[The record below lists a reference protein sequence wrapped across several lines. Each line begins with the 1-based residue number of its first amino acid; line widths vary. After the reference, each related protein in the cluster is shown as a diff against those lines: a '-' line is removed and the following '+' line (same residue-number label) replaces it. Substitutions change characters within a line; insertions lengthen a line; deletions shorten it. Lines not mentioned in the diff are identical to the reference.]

1 MRKLAILAFSFSGAV
16 FAAARL
22 LPENWL
28 PAGAVAAGFLFLA
41 LLVFRRGLGDSGLA
55 LRLVC
60 AGCALGLAWTAA
72 YIQIFFQP
80 ARELDGQT
88 VLLCAEAADWPQ
100 EGDYGWSVLVK
111 LKTDRGISLSTV
123 LYLDEQGSQV
133 KPGDRLSTVA
143 HCTLGD
149 RTLTGEEITYYTA
162 KGIFLRAHAY
172 GRLDI
177 QRPERVPIRYW
188 SALLSKELK
197 AGISAAFPKDTAP
210 LIQALVTGNR
220 DGLTDQFTTSLQRT
234 GLSHTVAV
242 SGMHLA
248 FLSGLL
254 TLLLGRGKR
263 STAVANLV
271 WAVLFCGIAGNTPSV
286 LRAAVMISMLQL
298 APLFRRERDGATALG
313 LALMGLLAWNPF
325 SAAHLGLQ
333 LSFGAVAGILLVSDR
348 IQNGMRR
355 LLRLEGPRKS
365 PVTRLLL
372 VVPDFLVSTLSATL
386 GASLLTVPLV
396 AVYFGYLSLIAP
408 LANLLTLWAVAVLFV
423 AGLWLGVFG
432 VILPGAA
439 AVMAIPFTALARY
452 LDWVVD
458 GLSSLSLAALPM
470 DSFYYRAWVVF
481 LYLMLG
487 AALLIRGKKR
497 ILVPLCA
504 GAATLAFCLLCSAL
518 AFRAG
523 ELTAAVLD
531 VGQGQS
537 VLLRTG
543 DYLTLV
549 DCGGEGQRDPGDVA
563 ADYIQAQGM
572 ARLDLLVVSHYH
584 TDHANGIPQLLR
596 RIPVGTIALPDV
608 EEGDPLREEIIALA
622 QERGIELYFI
632 RRDTNFDLGEGR
644 SIEIFP
650 PVGQGGQTNELGLT
664 VLASSGGFAALIT
677 GDMSGESEKE
687 LLAHADLPDIDLLV
701 AGHHGSR
708 DSTTGELL
716 ERVRPELAVISAGKG
731 NSYGHPA
738 PETLERLDGVGALIY
753 RTDLQG
759 TVVVRADGHAPAEG

>member
-149 RTLTGEEITYYTA
+149 RTLTGAEITYYTA

-254 TLLLGRGKR
+254 
-263 STAVANLV
+263 ANYV
-271 WAVLFCGIAGNTPSV
+271 
-286 LRAAVMISMLQL
+286 RLQ
-298 APLFRRERDGATALG
+298 T
-313 LALMGLLAWNPF
+313 
-325 SAAHLGLQ
+325 S
-333 LSFGAVAGILLVSDR
+333 S
-348 IQNGMRR
+348 
-355 LLRLEGPRKS
+355 
-365 PVTRLLL
+365 
-372 VVPDFLVSTLSATL
+372 
-386 GASLLTVPLV
+386 
-396 AVYFGYLSLIAP
+396 
-408 LANLLTLWAVAVLFV
+408 
-423 AGLWLGVFG
+423 
-432 VILPGAA
+432 
-439 AVMAIPFTALARY
+439 RY
-452 LDWVVD
+452 
-458 GLSSLSLAALPM
+458 
-470 DSFYYRAWVVF
+470 
-481 LYLMLG
+481 
-487 AALLIRGKKR
+487 
-497 ILVPLCA
+497 
-504 GAATLAFCLLCSAL
+504 
-518 AFRAG
+518 
-523 ELTAAVLD
+523 
-531 VGQGQS
+531 Q
-537 VLLRTG
+537 
-543 DYLTLV
+543 
-549 DCGGEGQRDPGDVA
+549 
-563 ADYIQAQGM
+563 
-572 ARLDLLVVSHYH
+572 
-584 TDHANGIPQLLR
+584 
-596 RIPVGTIALPDV
+596 
-608 EEGDPLREEIIALA
+608 
-622 QERGIELYFI
+622 
-632 RRDTNFDLGEGR
+632 
-644 SIEIFP
+644 
-650 PVGQGGQTNELGLT
+650 
-664 VLASSGGFAALIT
+664 
-677 GDMSGESEKE
+677 
-687 LLAHADLPDIDLLV
+687 
-701 AGHHGSR
+701 
-708 DSTTGELL
+708 
-716 ERVRPELAVISAGKG
+716 
-731 NSYGHPA
+731 
-738 PETLERLDGVGALIY
+738 
-753 RTDLQG
+753 
-759 TVVVRADGHAPAEG
+759 

>member
-1 MRKLAILAFSFSGAV
+1 MAQG
-16 FAAARL
+16 
-22 LPENWL
+22 
-28 PAGAVAAGFLFLA
+28 G
-41 LLVFRRGLGDSGLA
+41 GL
-55 LRLVC
+55 R
-60 AGCALGLAWTAA
+60 
-72 YIQIFFQP
+72 
-80 ARELDGQT
+80 
-88 VLLCAEAADWPQ
+88 
-100 EGDYGWSVLVK
+100 

-149 RTLTGEEITYYTA
+149 RTLAGEEITYYTA
-162 KGIFLRAHAY
+162 KGIFLRAQAY

-271 WAVLFCGIAGNTPSV
+271 WVVLFCGIAGNTPSV

-348 IQNGMRR
+348 IQNGMRS

-458 GLSSLSLAALPM
+458 GMSSLSLAALPM

-650 PVGQGGQTNELGLT
+650 PVGQGRQTNELGLT

-759 TVVVRADGHAPAEG
+759 TVVVRADGQAPAEG

>member
-1 MRKLAILAFSFSGAV
+1 MRKLAILAFSFSAAV
-16 FAAARL
+16 FAAGLL
-22 LPENWL
+22 LPEGWL
-28 PAGAVAAGFLFLA
+28 LIGAAAAGALFLA
-41 LLVFRRGLGDSGLA
+41 LLAARRGLA
-55 LRLVC
+55 LRLAC
-60 AGCALGLAWTAA
+60 AGCALGLAWAA
-72 YIQIFFQP
+72 VYIQIFFQP

-88 VLLCAEAADWPQ
+88 VLLHAEAADWPQ
-100 EGDYGWSVLVK
+100 EEDYGWSVLVK
-111 LKTDRGISLSTV
+111 VKTDRGISLSTV
-123 LYLDEQGSQV
+123 LYLDEQGAGL

-149 RTLTGEEITYYTA
+149 RTFAGEEITYYTA
-162 KGIFLRAHAY
+162 KGIFLRAQAY

-177 QRPERVPIRYW
+177 QRPERVPARYW
-188 SALLSKELK
+188 PALLSKELK
-197 AGISAAFPKDTAP
+197 AGISAAFPEDIAP

-271 WAVLFCGIAGNTPSV
+271 WVVLFCGIAGNTPSV

-355 LLRLEGPRKS
+355 LLRLDGPRKR

-372 VVPDFLVSTLSATL
+372 AAPDFLVSTLSATL

-408 LANLLTLWAVAVLFV
+408 LANLLTLWAVAILFM
-423 AGLWLGVFG
+423 AGLGLGVFG
-432 VILPGAA
+432 TILPGAA

-452 LDWVVD
+452 LDRVVD

-487 AALLIRGKKR
+487 AALLVRGKKR
-497 ILVPLCA
+497 MLVPLCA
-504 GAATLAFCLLCSAL
+504 GAVTLAFCLLCSAL
-518 AFRAG
+518 TFRAG

-543 DYLTLV
+543 NYLTLV

-584 TDHANGIPQLLR
+584 ADHANGIPQLLR

-608 EEGDPLREEIIALA
+608 EEGDPLREEILSLA
-622 QERGIELYFI
+622 RARGIELCFV
-632 RRDTNFDLGEGR
+632 RQDTRFDLGEGR
-644 SIEIFP
+644 SIEILP

-664 VLASSGGFAALIT
+664 VLASSGGFEALIT
-677 GDMSGESEKE
+677 GDMSGESELE
-687 LLAHADLPDIDLLV
+687 LLARSDLPDIDLLV
-701 AGHHGSR
+701 VGHHGSQY
-708 DSTTGELL
+708 STTQELL
-716 ERVRPELAVISAGKG
+716 ERVRPELAVISVGKG
-731 NSYGHPA
+731 NRYGHPA
-738 PETLERLDGVGALIY
+738 QETLERLDGAEARIY

-759 TVVVRADGHAPAEG
+759 TVVVRADGQAPAGE

>member
-1 MRKLAILAFSFSGAV
+1 M
-16 FAAARL
+16 
-22 LPENWL
+22 
-28 PAGAVAAGFLFLA
+28 
-41 LLVFRRGLGDSGLA
+41 
-55 LRLVC
+55 
-60 AGCALGLAWTAA
+60 
-72 YIQIFFQP
+72 
-80 ARELDGQT
+80 
-88 VLLCAEAADWPQ
+88 
-100 EGDYGWSVLVK
+100 LVK

-149 RTLTGEEITYYTA
+149 RTLAGEEITYYTA
-162 KGIFLRAHAY
+162 KGIFLRAQAY

-271 WAVLFCGIAGNTPSV
+271 WVVLFCGIAGNTPSV

-348 IQNGMRR
+348 IQNGMRS

-458 GLSSLSLAALPM
+458 GMSSLSLAALPM

-650 PVGQGGQTNELGLT
+650 PVGQGRQTNELGLT

-759 TVVVRADGHAPAEG
+759 TVVVRADGQAPAEG